1 MLKFQKNIYMKSKIL
16 LIPMIVILLF
26 SNACKKKTV
35 NQEVVLPID
44 SLAIYTTYELN
55 SDLSSLTDSEKQAI
69 KLMIKAADIMDEL
82 FWQQAFGDKKL
93 MDTITNDIL
102 RQYAYINYGPWD
114 RLKDNKPFIKGYG
127 AKPAGANFYPAD
139 MTKDEF
145 EQWQD
150 PNKTSLYTMIRRDD
164 SGELKAIFYHEYF
177 KEQLS
182 EAANLLNQAAAL
194 IKDKNFSNY
203 LSLRAQALTTS
214 DYQQSDMAW
223 LDSKTSKIEFIIGP
237 IESYEDGLYGY
248 KTAFESFVLLKDIE
262 WSKQLEKYAKLL
274 PTLQK
279 ALPVKD
285 EYKKEVPGS
294 LGDINVYDAI
304 YYAGDCNAGSKTI
317 AINLPNDEEVQL
329 KKGTR
334 KLQLKNVMQAKF
346 DKIVIPISELL
357 LDKNIVADVKF
368 NTFFQNVM
376 FHEVA
381 HGLGVKN
388 TINNK
393 GTAREALKELYSPIE
408 EAKADIT
415 GLFLVLKLREMGEIT
430 DGQLEEN
437 FASFVASIFRS
448 IRFGAASAHG
458 IANMLEFNFLID
470 EGAITKNNEGKYTID
485 FEKMKSAVYNMTEKI
500 ITIQANGDYDA
511 AKKWIDEKGKI
522 NTDLQNDLD
531 KINNAKI
538 PVDIVFTQG
547 INVLGL

>member
-1 MLKFQKNIYMKSKIL
+1 MKSKIF
-16 LIPMIVILLF
+16 LIPMIAILLF
-26 SNACKKKTV
+26 SNACKKKTDS
-35 NQEVVLPID
+35 QEAKLSLD
-44 SLAIYTTYELN
+44 SLAIYSSYELKT
-55 SDLSSLTDSEKQAI
+55 DLSMLNDSEKQAL
-69 KLMIKAADIMDEL
+69 KLMIEAANIMDEL
-82 FWQQAFGDKKL
+82 FWQQAFGDKEL
-93 MDTITNDIL
+93 MDTISNETL

-114 RLKDNKPFIKGYG
+114 RLNDNKPFINGYG
-127 AKPAGANFYPAD
+127 TKPAGANFYPQD
-139 MTKDEF
+139 MTKEEF

-150 PNKTSLYTMIRRDD
+150 TNKTSLYTMIRRDEN
-164 SGELKAIFYHEYF
+164 GNLKAIFYHEYF
-177 KEQLS
+177 KEQLQQ
-182 EAANLLNQAAAL
+182 ATNLLNQASAL
-194 IKDKNFSNY
+194 IKDKNFSKY
-203 LSLRAQALTTS
+203 LSLRAQALITS
-214 DYQQSDMAW
+214 DYQPSDMAW

-248 KTAFESFVLLKDIE
+248 KTSFESFVLIKDVE
-262 WSKQLEKYAKLL
+262 WSKQLEKYGKLL

-279 ALPVKD
+279 SLPVKE

-346 DKIVIPISELL
+346 DLIVIPISELL
-357 LDKNIVADVKF
+357 LDNSIVSNVTF

-381 HGLGVKN
+381 HGLGIKN
-388 TINNK
+388 TINKN
-393 GTAREALKELYSPIE
+393 GTVREALQELYSPLE

-415 GLFLVLKLREMGEIT
+415 GLFLVQKLRDMGEIT
-430 DGQLEEN
+430 DGKLEEN
-437 FASFVASIFRS
+437 YASFVASIFRS

-458 IANMLEFNFLID
+458 IANMLEFNFLLD
-470 EGAITKNNEGKYTID
+470 EGAITKNNEGKYIID
-485 FEKMKSAVYNMTEKI
+485 FEKMKNAVSKMTEKI

-522 NTDLQNDLD
+522 SADLQKDLN
-531 KINNAKI
+531 KLNESKI
-538 PVDIVFTQG
+538 PVDIVFRQG
-547 INVLGL
+547 LDVLGL

>member
-1 MLKFQKNIYMKSKIL
+1 MKSKIFL
-16 LIPMIVILLF
+16 VLMIAILLF
-26 SNACKKKTV
+26 SNACKKKTDS
-35 NQEVVLPID
+35 QEAKLSLD
-44 SLAIYTTYELN
+44 SLAIYSSYELKT
-55 SDLSSLTDSEKQAI
+55 DLSMLNDSEKQAI
-69 KLMIKAADIMDEL
+69 KLMIEAANIMDEL

-93 MDTITNDIL
+93 MDTISNETL

-114 RLKDNKPFIKGYG
+114 RLNDNKPFINGYG
-127 AKPAGANFYPAD
+127 TKPAGANFYPQD
-139 MTKDEF
+139 MTKEEF

-150 PNKTSLYTMIRRDD
+150 TNKTSLYTMIRRDEN
-164 SGELKAIFYHEYF
+164 GNLKAIFYHEYF
-177 KEQLS
+177 KEQLQQ
-182 EAANLLNQAAAL
+182 ATNLLNQASAL
-194 IKDKNFSNY
+194 IKDKNFSKY
-203 LSLRAQALTTS
+203 LSLRAQALITS
-214 DYQQSDMAW
+214 DYQPSDMAW

-248 KTAFESFVLLKDIE
+248 KTSFESFVLIKDVE
-262 WSKQLEKYAKLL
+262 WSKQLEKYGKLL

-279 ALPVKD
+279 SLPVKE

-346 DKIVIPISELL
+346 DLIVIPISELL
-357 LDKNIVADVKF
+357 LDNSIVSNVTF

-381 HGLGVKN
+381 HGLGIKN
-388 TINNK
+388 TINKN
-393 GTAREALKELYSPIE
+393 GTVREALQELYSPLE

-415 GLFLVLKLREMGEIT
+415 GLFLVQKLRDMGEIT
-430 DGQLEEN
+430 DGKLEEN
-437 FASFVASIFRS
+437 YASFVASIFRS

-458 IANMLEFNFLID
+458 IANMLEFNFLLD
-470 EGAITKNNEGKYTID
+470 EGAITKNNEGKYIID
-485 FEKMKSAVYNMTEKI
+485 FEKMKNAVSKMTEKI

-522 NTDLQNDLD
+522 SADLQKDLN
-531 KINNAKI
+531 KLNESKI
-538 PVDIVFTQG
+538 PVDIVFRQG
-547 INVLGL
+547 LDVLGL